1 MANRATFIGA
11 TAGLIAAPAYVRAQ
25 SLTKLRIAAGADGD
39 CVGALWGI
47 QSGIFAKYGLDVDIT
62 RLNSG
67 SAVASAV
74 AGGSMDIGKAS
85 TFTII
90 IAHAKGLPFLI
101 EAPCTL
107 YLASAPD
114 FGLLVAR
121 DSTARDGH
129 DLTGKIVA
137 VPALGDYS
145 TITTEAWIDRN
156 GGDSK
161 AVKFLEI
168 PPSAMGD
175 SVATGRVDAAVIAE
189 PLLSEFVK
197 TGKCRVFARPI
208 DALGKRM
215 IVTVYFASADFAQKN
230 GDALGRFRKAL
241 NEAAAYALAHRP
253 QMIPVVAKYTG
264 LDPATVAL
272 QQAPNLAGVSNL
284 LDSSMLQPTIDAAVT
299 YKTIAKSF
307 MAKDLIDPNV
317 FS

>member
-299 YKTIAKSF
+299 YKTIAK
-307 MAKDLIDPNV
+307 
-317 FS
+317 

>member
-1 MANRATFIGA
+1 MANRAAFIGA
-11 TAGLIAAPAYVRAQ
+11 TAGLIAAPTCVRAQ
-25 SLTKLRIAAGADGD
+25 SPAKLRIAAGADGD
-39 CVGALWGI
+39 CVGALWGV

-74 AGGSMDIGKAS
+74 AGGSMDIGKSS

-90 IAHAKGLPFLI
+90 TAHAKGLPFVI

-121 DSTARDGH
+121 DSTARDGR

-161 AVKFLEI
+161 TVKFLEI

-197 TGKCRVFARPI
+197 TGKCRVFGRPI

-215 IVTVYFASADFAQKN
+215 IVTVYFVTADFAQQN
-230 GDALGRFRKAL
+230 RDALVRFRKAL
-241 NEAAAYALAHRP
+241 NESVVYALAHRP

-272 QQAPNLAGVSNL
+272 QQAPNLAGTSNL
-284 LDSSMLQPTIDAAVT
+284 LDSSMIQPTIDAAVT

-307 MAKDLIDPNV
+307 QAKDLIDPNV